1 MDVSIQKFAWVI
13 KSVAFVN
20 NYDFKSF
27 LILLQVSYKF
37 FQSYIMQKISFN
49 MLADRLY
56 FLFLAI

>member
-1 MDVSIQKFAWVI
+1 MDVRTQKFTCVI

-27 LILLQVSYKF
+27 FILLQVSYKF
-37 FQSYIMQKISFN
+37 FQSSIMQKISFK